1 MIYLSLIR
9 YRHLKVI
16 SVVFPHQGC
25 KCVGSLNNVYLSLGA
40 VDVAS
45 YVELSDSCGVPK
57 KKCQKSSMAGKP
69 EIVRWFPFEMLMFFG
84 NFAVFD
90 DTGIVSS
97 PRISTLWGDSS
108 DQAGFVMRIWGKKPV
123 WRFPCSIILIDF
135 SWLFLLKA
143 PCSLGGSIPPP
154 RTATPQSRNSPV
166 AHQNSMPRLNWARR
180 DRRNSWV
187 GFRWFYECLWQ
198 IYWTSWG

>member
-97 PRISTLWGDSS
+97 PRLSTLWGDSS
-108 DQAGFVMRIWGKKPV
+108 DQAGFVMRIWGKKTSLKVPMFHHLDWFFMIV
-123 WRFPCSIILIDF
+123 PIKSTMF
-135 SWLFLLKA
+135 SW
-143 PCSLGGSIPPP
+143 GVNPP
-154 RTATPQSRNSPV
+154 TENSHATIQK
-166 AHQNSMPRLNWARR
+166 
-180 DRRNSWV
+180 
-187 GFRWFYECLWQ
+187 
-198 IYWTSWG
+198 